1 MAKEVTTQQTLT
13 IDPNNY
19 EFYYDN
25 LVNTREI
32 YDQIVDVDSND
43 QNLYEELLKNY
54 VRPGDAVLKSI
65 SKREGVKASKN
76 VKFDKMTGLY
86 KSTVYGYVFYDELK
100 SVSVIPV
107 INVGDKWRGVM
118 VLPPQKR
125 QKKQLVLEEIQTI
138 ISEIP
143 IKLMVNYDKIT
154 ELVEYNLKY
163 NEGVMCVFVEGR
175 KPIDGNVQ
183 KVILD
188 YDFTLD
194 SGKESETG
202 AIDFK
207 ERGFIHNIEAG
218 IQIAHFMEEKPS
230 IDGLDIYDVLME
242 AHYDDDPCYKLGK
255 NITVDP
261 DGITIR
267 SGIRGIL
274 SNHNNTLSVSTVAEI
289 DKVDLSTGNI
299 EVNGSLIIRD
309 NVAPGFSIKTEGD
322 IYVHGNIEDAY
333 IECAG
338 NLIVSGGIIGGPN
351 STIRVNGKMYSQFI
365 RNANI
370 ICKGDVLSQQLV
382 NAEIAGNDRVI
393 ILEGKGVIIGGNVKA
408 LNGVWAKSIGS
419 MSESKTTITVGRD
432 AEADAEFKN
441 IVATVKT
448 NREEISKIKS
458 LLGTEYFKNP
468 KAFIQRIPPNKREG
482 IKDILKRITNLV
494 RETAQL
500 EARRDEMSVE
510 FEKLSHSSITSMEG
524 FFPGVTIYI
533 SSMRKYISKK
543 ISGTEYFY
551 SKELRDISE
560 KAPKLLPLEEYDFPR
575 EIKRD

>member
-1 MAKEVTTQQTLT
+1 MAKEIIKPTLS

-19 EFYYDN
+19 EFSYDN
-25 LVNTREI
+25 SINTREV
-32 YDQIVDVDSND
+32 YDQIVDVDSNN
-43 QNLYEELLKNY
+43 QALYEELLKNY
-54 VRPGDAVLKSI
+54 VRPGDEVLKSI
-65 SKREGVKASKN
+65 SKREGVKAGKN
-76 VKFDKMTGLY
+76 VKFDKMTGVY

-100 SVSVIPV
+100 SVSIIPV

-118 VLPPQKR
+118 VLPPQKH
-125 QKKQLVLEEIQTI
+125 QKKQLVLEEIQAI

-154 ELVEYNLKY
+154 ELVEHNLKY
-163 NEGVMCVFVEGR
+163 DEGVMCVFVEGR

-183 KVILD
+183 KIILD
-188 YDFTLD
+188 YDFDIDT
-194 SGKESETG
+194 GKESETG
-202 AIDFK
+202 SMDFK

-218 IQIAHFMEEKPS
+218 IKIAHFMEEKPS
-230 IDGLDIYDVLME
+230 MDGLDIYDVIME
-242 AHYDDDPCYKLGK
+242 AHHDDDPCYKLGK
-255 NITVDP
+255 NIKVDD

-299 EVNGSLIIRD
+299 YVNGSLIIRD
-309 NVAPGFSIKTEGD
+309 NVAPGFTIKTEGD
-322 IYVHGNIEDAY
+322 IYVHGSIEDAY

-338 NLIVSGGIIGGPN
+338 NLIVSGGIIGGPD
-351 STIRVNGKMYSQFI
+351 STINVNGKMYSLFI
-365 RNANI
+365 RNANV
-370 ICKGDVLSQQLV
+370 ICNGDVLSQQLV
-382 NAEIAGNDRVI
+382 NSEIACNDRI
-393 ILEGKGVIIGGNVKA
+393 IVLEGKGVIIGGNVKA
-408 LNGVWAKSIGS
+408 LNGVWSKSAGS
-419 MSESKTTITVGRD
+419 MSETKTTITVGRD
-432 AEADAEFKN
+432 AKADAEFKN
-441 IVATVKT
+441 IVTTIKANK
-448 NREEISKIKS
+448 EEISKIKS

-468 KAFIQRIPPNKREG
+468 KQFIERIPVSKREG

-494 RETAQL
+494 KETAQL
-500 EARRDEMSVE
+500 ESKRDEMSAE

-533 SSMRKYISKK
+533 SSLRKYISKK

-560 KAPKLLPLEEYDFPR
+560 KAPKILPLEEYDFPR
-575 EIKRD
+575 EVKKD

>member
-1 MAKEVTTQQTLT
+1 
-13 IDPNNY
+13 
-19 EFYYDN
+19 
-25 LVNTREI
+25 
-32 YDQIVDVDSND
+32 
-43 QNLYEELLKNY
+43 
-54 VRPGDAVLKSI
+54 
-65 SKREGVKASKN
+65 
-76 VKFDKMTGLY
+76 MTGLY

-100 SVSVIPV
+100 SVSIIPV
-107 INVGDKWRGVM
+107 INVADKWRGVM

-138 ISEIP
+138 ISQIP

-163 NEGVMCVFVEGR
+163 DEGVMCVFVEGR

-218 IQIAHFMEEKPS
+218 VQIAHFMEEKPS

-242 AHYDDDPCYKLGK
+242 AHHDDDPCYKLGK
-255 NITVDP
+255 NVVVDP

-351 STIRVNGKMYSQFI
+351 STIHVNGKMYSQFI

-432 AEADAEFKN
+432 AETDAEFKN

-448 NREEISKIKS
+448 NKEEMSKIKS

-482 IKDILKRITNLV
+482 IKDILRRITNLV

-500 EARRDEMSVE
+500 EARRDEMSAE

>member
-1 MAKEVTTQQTLT
+1 MSNENSKPALS
-13 IDPNNY
+13 IDANNY
-19 EFYYDN
+19 EFLFDN
-25 LVNTREI
+25 TINTREI
-32 YDQIVDVDSND
+32 YDQVVDVDSKD
-43 QNLYEELLKNY
+43 QNLYDELIRNY
-54 VRPGDAVLKSI
+54 VYPGDTVLKSI
-65 SKREGVKASKN
+65 SKREGIKAGKN
-76 VKFDKMTGLY
+76 VKFDKMTGTY
-86 KSTVYGYVFYDELK
+86 KSTTNGYVFYDELK
-100 SVSVIPV
+100 SVSIIPV
-107 INVGDKWRGVM
+107 INVSDKWRGVM
-118 VLPPQKR
+118 VLPPQKIL
-125 QKKQLVLEEIQTI
+125 KKQLGLEDIQAI
-138 ISEIP
+138 ISGIP
-143 IKLMVNYDKIT
+143 IKLMVNYDKVA
-154 ELVEYNLKY
+154 ELVEYNMKY
-163 NEGVMCVFVEGR
+163 NEGVMCVFVEGK

-183 KVILD
+183 KIILD
-188 YDFTLD
+188 YDFSIDT
-194 SGKESETG
+194 GKESESG

-218 IQIAHFMEEKPS
+218 IQIAHFMPEKPA
-230 IDGLDIYDVLME
+230 IDGLDIYDTVME
-242 AHYDDDPCYKLGK
+242 AHYDEDPCYKLGK
-255 NITVDP
+255 NVTVDP
-261 DGITIR
+261 DGIVIR

-274 SNHNNTLSVSTVAEI
+274 TNHNNTLSVSTVAEI

-299 EVNGSLIIRD
+299 EVNGSLIIKD
-309 NVAPGFSIKTEGD
+309 NVAPGFIIKTEGD
-322 IYVHGNIEDAY
+322 ILVRGNIEDAQ

-338 NLIVSGGIIGGPN
+338 NLIVSGGIIGGTN
-351 STIRVNGKMYSQFI
+351 SSIRVNGKIFSSFI

-370 ICKGDVLSQQLV
+370 VCKGDILANQLV
-382 NAEIAGNDRVI
+382 NAEIACNDRVVV
-393 ILEGKGVIIGGNVKA
+393 LEGKGVIIGGNIKA

-441 IVATVKT
+441 IVSTVKT
-448 NREEISKIKS
+448 NKEEISKIKS

-468 KAFIQRIPPNKREG
+468 KAFIERIPPNKREG

-494 RETAQL
+494 KETAQL
-500 EARRDEMSVE
+500 EARRDEMSAE

-575 EIKRD
+575 EIKED

>member
-1 MAKEVTTQQTLT
+1 MAKEVTTQTLS

-100 SVSVIPV
+100 SVSIIPV
-107 INVGDKWRGVM
+107 INVADKWRGVM

-138 ISEIP
+138 ISQIP

-163 NEGVMCVFVEGR
+163 DEGVMCVFVEGR

-218 IQIAHFMEEKPS
+218 VQIAHFMEEKPS

-242 AHYDDDPCYKLGK
+242 AHHDDDPCYKLGK
-255 NITVDP
+255 NVVVDP

-351 STIRVNGKMYSQFI
+351 STIHVNGKMYSQFI

-432 AEADAEFKN
+432 AETDAEFKN

-448 NREEISKIKS
+448 NKEEMSKIKS

-482 IKDILKRITNLV
+482 IKDILRRITNLV

-500 EARRDEMSVE
+500 EAKRDEMSAE

>member
-1 MAKEVTTQQTLT
+1 MSKEITKPTLS

-25 LVNTREI
+25 DMNTREI
-32 YDQIVDVDSND
+32 YDQIVDIDSKD

-54 VRPGDAVLKSI
+54 VHPGDTILKSI
-65 SKREGVKASKN
+65 SKREGIKASKN

-86 KSTVYGYVFYDELK
+86 KSTVHGYVFYDQLK

-107 INVGDKWRGVM
+107 INVADKWRGVM

-125 QKKQLVLEEIQTI
+125 QKKQLVLDEIQTI

-143 IKLMVNYDKIT
+143 IKLMVDYDKIG
-154 ELVEYNLKY
+154 ELVAYNLKY
-163 NEGVMCVFVEGR
+163 DEGVMCVFVEGR

-188 YDFTLD
+188 YDFTID
-194 SGKESETG
+194 SGKESESG

-207 ERGFIHNIEAG
+207 ERGFIHNIDAG

-242 AHYDDDPCYKLGK
+242 AHHDDDPCYKLGK

-261 DGITIR
+261 DGKTIR

-274 SNHNNTLSVSTVAEI
+274 SNHNNTLSVSTVVEI

-299 EVNGSLIIRD
+299 EVNGSLIIKD
-309 NVAPGFSIKTEGD
+309 NIEPGFIIKTEGD
-322 IYVHGNIEDAY
+322 ILVRGNIEDAE
-333 IECAG
+333 IDCAG

-351 STIRVNGKMYSQFI
+351 SKINVNGKICSQFI

-370 ICKGDVLSQQLV
+370 ICKGDLIAQQLV
-382 NAEIAGNDRVI
+382 NAEIACNDRVVV
-393 ILEGKGVIIGGNVKA
+393 LEGKGVIIGGNVKA

-441 IVATVKT
+441 IVSTVKT

-468 KAFIQRIPPNKREG
+468 KVFIERIPVNKREG

-500 EARRDEMSVE
+500 EARRDEMSAE

-524 FFPGVTIYI
+524 FFPGVTVYI

-560 KAPKLLPLEEYDFPR
+560 KAPKALPLEEYDFPR
-575 EIKRD
+575 DIKRD

>member
-1 MAKEVTTQQTLT
+1 MSKEITKPTLS

-25 LVNTREI
+25 DMNTREI
-32 YDQIVDVDSND
+32 YDQIVDIDSKD

-54 VRPGDAVLKSI
+54 VHPGDTILKSI
-65 SKREGVKASKN
+65 SKREGIKASKN

-86 KSTVYGYVFYDELK
+86 KSTVHGYVFYDQLK

-107 INVGDKWRGVM
+107 INVADKWRGVM

-143 IKLMVNYDKIT
+143 IKLMVDYDKIG
-154 ELVEYNLKY
+154 ELVAYNLKY
-163 NEGVMCVFVEGR
+163 DEGVMCVFVEGR

-188 YDFTLD
+188 YDFTID
-194 SGKESETG
+194 SGKESESG

-207 ERGFIHNIEAG
+207 ERGFIHNIDAG

-242 AHYDDDPCYKLGK
+242 AHHDDDPCYKLGK

-261 DGITIR
+261 DGKTIR

-274 SNHNNTLSVSTVAEI
+274 SNHNNTLSVSTVVEI

-299 EVNGSLIIRD
+299 EVNGSLIIKD
-309 NVAPGFSIKTEGD
+309 NIEPGFIIKTEGD
-322 IYVHGNIEDAY
+322 ILVRGNIEDAE
-333 IECAG
+333 IDCAG
-338 NLIVSGGIIGGPN
+338 NLIVSGGIIGGAN
-351 STIRVNGKMYSQFI
+351 SKINVNGKICSQFI

-370 ICKGDVLSQQLV
+370 ICKGDLIAQQLV
-382 NAEIAGNDRVI
+382 NAEIACNDRVVV
-393 ILEGKGVIIGGNVKA
+393 LEGKGVIIGGNVKA

-441 IVATVKT
+441 IVSTVKT

-468 KAFIQRIPPNKREG
+468 KAFIERIPVNKREG

-500 EARRDEMSVE
+500 EARRDEMSAE

-524 FFPGVTIYI
+524 FFPGVTVYI

-560 KAPKLLPLEEYDFPR
+560 KAPKALPLEEYDFPR
-575 EIKRD
+575 DIKRD

>member
-86 KSTVYGYVFYDELK
+86 KSTIYGYVFYDELK

-107 INVGDKWRGVM
+107 INVADKWRGVM

-138 ISEIP
+138 ISQIP

-163 NEGVMCVFVEGR
+163 DEGVMCVFVEGR

-218 IQIAHFMEEKPS
+218 VQIAHFMEEKPS

-242 AHYDDDPCYKLGK
+242 AHHDDDPCYKLGK
-255 NITVDP
+255 NVVVDE

-351 STIRVNGKMYSQFI
+351 STIHVNGKMYSQFI

-448 NREEISKIKS
+448 NKEEMSKIKS

-533 SSMRKYISKK
+533 SSMRKYISK
-543 ISGTEYFY
+543 TEYFY

>member
-1 MAKEVTTQQTLT
+1 MAKEVTTQTLS

-100 SVSVIPV
+100 SVSIIPV
-107 INVGDKWRGVM
+107 INVADKWRGVM

-138 ISEIP
+138 ISQIP

-163 NEGVMCVFVEGR
+163 DEGVMCVFVEGR

-242 AHYDDDPCYKLGK
+242 AHHDDDPCYKLGK
-255 NITVDP
+255 NVVVDP

-299 EVNGSLIIRD
+299 EVNGSLIIKD

-351 STIRVNGKMYSQFI
+351 STIHVNGKMYSQFI

-393 ILEGKGVIIGGNVKA
+393 VLEGKGVIIGGNVKA

-448 NREEISKIKS
+448 NKEEMSKIKS

-482 IKDILKRITNLV
+482 IKDILRRITNLV

-500 EARRDEMSVE
+500 EAKRDEMSAE

-533 SSMRKYISKK
+533 SSLRKYISKK

>member
-1 MAKEVTTQQTLT
+1 MSKEITKPTLS

-25 LVNTREI
+25 DMNTREI
-32 YDQIVDVDSND
+32 YDQIVDIDSKD

-54 VRPGDAVLKSI
+54 VHPGDTILKSI
-65 SKREGVKASKN
+65 SKREGIKASKN

-86 KSTVYGYVFYDELK
+86 KSTVHGYVFYDQLK

-107 INVGDKWRGVM
+107 INVADKWRGVM

-143 IKLMVNYDKIT
+143 IKLMVDYDKIG
-154 ELVEYNLKY
+154 ELVAYNLKY
-163 NEGVMCVFVEGR
+163 DEGVMCVFVEGR

-188 YDFTLD
+188 YDFTID
-194 SGKESETG
+194 SGKESESG

-207 ERGFIHNIEAG
+207 ERGFIHNIDAG

-242 AHYDDDPCYKLGK
+242 AHHDDDPCYKLGK

-261 DGITIR
+261 DGKTIR

-274 SNHNNTLSVSTVAEI
+274 SNHNNTLSVSTVVEI

-299 EVNGSLIIRD
+299 EVNGSLIIKD
-309 NVAPGFSIKTEGD
+309 NIEPGFIIKTEGD
-322 IYVHGNIEDAY
+322 ILVRGNIEDAE
-333 IECAG
+333 IDCAG
-338 NLIVSGGIIGGPN
+338 NLIVSGGIIGGAN
-351 STIRVNGKMYSQFI
+351 SKINVNGKICSQFI

-370 ICKGDVLSQQLV
+370 ICKGDLIAQQLV
-382 NAEIAGNDRVI
+382 NAEIACNDRVVV
-393 ILEGKGVIIGGNVKA
+393 LEGKGVIIGGNVKA

-441 IVATVKT
+441 IVSTVKT

-468 KAFIQRIPPNKREG
+468 KAFIERIPVNKREG

-500 EARRDEMSVE
+500 EARRDEMSAE

-524 FFPGVTIYI
+524 FFPGVTVYI

-560 KAPKLLPLEEYDFPR
+560 KAPKALALEEYDFPR
-575 EIKRD
+575 DIKRD

>member
-1 MAKEVTTQQTLT
+1 MVNGNSKPTLS

-19 EFYYDN
+19 EFLFDN
-25 LVNTREI
+25 TINTRDV
-32 YDQIVDVDSND
+32 YDQIVDVDSKD
-43 QNLYEELLKNY
+43 QNLYDDLLVNY
-54 VRPGDAVLKSI
+54 VYPGDTVLRSI
-65 SKREGVKASKN
+65 SRREGIKAGKN
-76 VKFDKMTGLY
+76 VKFDKMTGDY
-86 KSTVYGYVFYDELK
+86 KSTTFGYVFYDELK
-100 SVSVIPV
+100 SVSIIPV
-107 INVGDKWRGVM
+107 INVADKWRGVM
-118 VLPPQKR
+118 VLPPQKIA
-125 QKKQLVLEEIQTI
+125 KKKLGVEEIQAFI
-138 ISEIP
+138 AEIP
-143 IKLMVNYDKIT
+143 IKLMVNYDKVV
-154 ELVEYNLKY
+154 ELVEYNLKT

-183 KVILD
+183 KIILD
-188 YDFTLD
+188 YDFTID
-194 SGKESETG
+194 SGKESEDG

-230 IDGLDIYDVLME
+230 MDGLDIYNVVME
-242 AHYDDDPCYKLGK
+242 AHHDDDPCYKLGK
-255 NITVDP
+255 NVTVDP
-261 DGITIR
+261 DGIVIR

-274 SNHNNTLSVSTVAEI
+274 TNHNNTLSVSTVVEI

-299 EVNGSLIIRD
+299 EVNGSIIIKD
-309 NVAPGFSIKTEGD
+309 NVAPGFIIKTEGD
-322 IYVHGNIEDAY
+322 ILVRGNIEDAQ

-351 STIRVNGKMYSQFI
+351 STIHVNGKIYSQFI
-365 RNANI
+365 RNATI
-370 ICKGDVLSQQLV
+370 ICKGDLLSHQLV
-382 NAEIAGNDRVI
+382 NAEVACNDRVV
-393 ILEGKGVIIGGNVKA
+393 ILEGKGVIIGGNIKA

-441 IVATVKT
+441 IVSTVKT
-448 NREEISKIKS
+448 NKEEISKIKS

-468 KAFIQRIPPNKREG
+468 KAFIERIPANRREG

-494 RETAQL
+494 KETAQL
-500 EARRDEMSVE
+500 EARRDEMSAE

-533 SSMRKYISKK
+533 SSIRKYISKK

-575 EIKRD
+575 EIKAD

>member
-1 MAKEVTTQQTLT
+1 MAKEVTTQTLS

-100 SVSVIPV
+100 SVSIIPV
-107 INVGDKWRGVM
+107 INVADKWRGVM

-138 ISEIP
+138 ISQIP

-163 NEGVMCVFVEGR
+163 DEGVMCVFVEGR

-218 IQIAHFMEEKPS
+218 VQIAHFMEEKPS

-242 AHYDDDPCYKLGK
+242 AHHDDDPCYKLGK
-255 NITVDP
+255 NVVVDP

-351 STIRVNGKMYSQFI
+351 STIHVNGKMYSQFI

-432 AEADAEFKN
+432 AETDAEFKN

-448 NREEISKIKS
+448 NKEEMSKIKS

-468 KAFIQRIPPNKREG
+468 KAFIQIIPPNKREG
-482 IKDILKRITNLV
+482 IKDILRRITNLV

-500 EARRDEMSVE
+500 EARRDEMSAE

-575 EIKRD
+575 EVKRD

>member
-1 MAKEVTTQQTLT
+1 MAKEITKPTLS

-25 LVNTREI
+25 TVNTREI
-32 YDQIVDVDSND
+32 YDQIVDVDSQD
-43 QNLYEELLKNY
+43 QNLYDELLKNY
-54 VRPGDAVLKSI
+54 VHPGDAILKSI
-65 SKREGVKASKN
+65 SKREGIKAGKN

-86 KSTVYGYVFYDELK
+86 KTTVHGYVFYDELK

-107 INVGDKWRGVM
+107 INVNDKWRGIM

-125 QKKQLVLEEIQTI
+125 QRKQIVLEEIQTI
-138 ISEIP
+138 ISQIP
-143 IKLMVNYDKIT
+143 IKLMVNYDKVG
-154 ELVEYNLKY
+154 ELVAYNLKY
-163 NEGVMCVFVEGR
+163 DEGVMCVFVEGR

-183 KVILD
+183 KIILD
-188 YDFTLD
+188 YDFTID
-194 SGKESETG
+194 TGKESETG

-207 ERGFIHNIEAG
+207 ERGFIHNIDAG
-218 IQIAHFMEEKPS
+218 IQIAHFLEAKPA
-230 IDGLDIYDVLME
+230 IDGLDIYDVLIE
-242 AHYDDDPCYKLGK
+242 ANYDEDPCYKLGK
-255 NITVDP
+255 NVKVDE

-267 SGIRGIL
+267 SAIRGIL
-274 SNHNNTLSVSTVAEI
+274 SNHNNTLSVSTLAEI

-299 EVNGSLIIRD
+299 EVNGSLIIKD
-309 NVAPGFSIKTEGD
+309 NVEPGFSIKTEGD
-322 IYVHGNIEDAY
+322 IWVRGNIEDAE

-338 NLIVSGGIIGGPN
+338 NLIVSGGIIGGTN
-351 STIRVNGKMYSQFI
+351 SKIHVNGKIYSQFI
-365 RNANI
+365 RNAYI
-370 ICKGDVLSQQLV
+370 ICKGDLLAQQLV
-382 NAEIAGNDRVI
+382 NAEIACNDRVI
-393 ILEGKGVIIGGNVKA
+393 VLEGKGVIIGGNVKA

-441 IVATVKT
+441 IIAIVKT
-448 NREEISKIKS
+448 NKEEISKIKS

-468 KAFIQRIPPNKREG
+468 KAFIERIPINKREG

-500 EARRDEMSVE
+500 EIRRDEMSAE

-560 KAPKLLPLEEYDFPR
+560 KAPKLLPLEDYDFPR
-575 EIKRD
+575 EIKVN

>member
-1 MAKEVTTQQTLT
+1 MAKEIIKPTLS

-25 LVNTREI
+25 TINTREI
-32 YDQIVDVDSND
+32 YDQIVDIDSKD
-43 QNLYEELLKNY
+43 QNLYEELVKNY
-54 VRPGDAVLKSI
+54 VHPGDAILRSI
-65 SKREGVKASKN
+65 SKREGIKAGKN
-76 VKFDKMTGLY
+76 VKFDKMTGNY
-86 KSTVYGYVFYDELK
+86 RSTEHGYVFYDELK

-107 INVGDKWRGVM
+107 INVADKWRGVM
-118 VLPPQKR
+118 VLPPQKQ
-125 QKKQLVLEEIQTI
+125 QKKQVVLEEIQTI
-138 ISEIP
+138 ISQIP
-143 IKLMVNYDKIT
+143 IKLMVDYDKVA
-154 ELVEYNLKY
+154 ELVAYNLKY
-163 NEGVMCVFVEGR
+163 DEGVMCVFVQGR

-188 YDFTLD
+188 YDFTID
-194 SGKESETG
+194 TGKESEDG

-207 ERGFIHNIEAG
+207 ERGFIHNIKANV
-218 IQIAHFMEEKPS
+218 QIAHFMEEKPS
-230 IDGLDIYDVLME
+230 LDGLDIYDVVME
-242 AHYDDDPCYKLGK
+242 AHYDEDPCYKLGK
-255 NITVDP
+255 NVKVDE
-261 DGITIR
+261 DGIIIR
-267 SGIRGIL
+267 SSIRGIL

-322 IYVHGNIEDAY
+322 ILVRGNIEDAE

-338 NLIVSGGIIGGPN
+338 NLIVSGGIIGGTN
-351 STIRVNGKMYSQFI
+351 SKIYVNGKLSSQFI
-365 RNANI
+365 RNASI
-370 ICKGDVLSQQLV
+370 ICKGDLLANQLV
-382 NAEIAGNDRVI
+382 NAEILCNDRVI
-393 ILEGKGVIIGGNVKA
+393 VLEGKGVIIGGNVKA

-448 NREEISKIKS
+448 NKEEISKIKS

-468 KAFIQRIPPNKREG
+468 KAFIERIPVNKREG

-494 RETAQL
+494 KETAQL
-500 EARRDEMSVE
+500 EARRDEMSAE

-575 EIKRD
+575 EIKED

>member
-1 MAKEVTTQQTLT
+1 MAKEIIKPTLS

-25 LVNTREI
+25 TINTREI
-32 YDQIVDVDSND
+32 YDQIVDIDSKD

-54 VRPGDAVLKSI
+54 VHPGDAILKSI
-65 SKREGVKASKN
+65 SKREGIKAGKN
-76 VKFDKMTGLY
+76 VKFDKMTGNY
-86 KSTVYGYVFYDELK
+86 RSTEHGYVFYDELK

-107 INVGDKWRGVM
+107 INVADKWRGVM
-118 VLPPQKR
+118 VLPPQKQ
-125 QKKQLVLEEIQTI
+125 QKKQVVLEEIQTI
-138 ISEIP
+138 ISQIP
-143 IKLMVNYDKIT
+143 IKLMVDYDKVA
-154 ELVEYNLKY
+154 ELVAYNLKY
-163 NEGVMCVFVEGR
+163 DEGVMCVFVEGR

-188 YDFTLD
+188 YDFTID
-194 SGKESETG
+194 TGKESEDG

-207 ERGFIHNIEAG
+207 ERGFIHNIEADV
-218 IQIAHFMEEKPS
+218 QIAHFMEEKPS
-230 IDGLDIYDVLME
+230 LDGLDIYDVVME
-242 AHYDDDPCYKLGK
+242 AHYDEDPCYKLGK
-255 NITVDP
+255 NVKVDE

-267 SGIRGIL
+267 SAIRGIL

-299 EVNGSLIIRD
+299 EVNGSLIIKD

-322 IYVHGNIEDAY
+322 ILVRGNIEDAE

-338 NLIVSGGIIGGPN
+338 NLIVSGGIIGGTN
-351 STIRVNGKMYSQFI
+351 SKIHVNGKLSAQFI
-365 RNANI
+365 RNASI
-370 ICKGDVLSQQLV
+370 ICKGDLLANQLV
-382 NAEIAGNDRVI
+382 NAEIACNDRVI
-393 ILEGKGVIIGGNVKA
+393 VLEGKGVIIGGNIKA

-441 IVATVKT
+441 IVTTVKT
-448 NREEISKIKS
+448 NKEEISKIKS

-468 KAFIQRIPPNKREG
+468 KAFIERIPVNKREG
-482 IKDILKRITNLV
+482 IKDILRRITNLV
-494 RETAQL
+494 KETAQL
-500 EARRDEMSVE
+500 EARRDEMSAE
-510 FEKLSHSSITSMEG
+510 FEKLSQSSIISMEG

-560 KAPKLLPLEEYDFPR
+560 KAPKPLPLEEYDFPR
-575 EIKRD
+575 EIKED

>member
-1 MAKEVTTQQTLT
+1 MGKEITKPTLS

-25 LVNTREI
+25 DMNTREI
-32 YDQIVDVDSND
+32 YDQIVDIDSKD

-54 VRPGDAVLKSI
+54 VHPGDTILKSI
-65 SKREGVKASKN
+65 SKREGIKASKN

-86 KSTVYGYVFYDELK
+86 KSTVHGYVFYDQLK

-107 INVGDKWRGVM
+107 INVADKWRGVM

-143 IKLMVNYDKIT
+143 IKLMVDYDKIG
-154 ELVEYNLKY
+154 ELVAYNLKY
-163 NEGVMCVFVEGR
+163 DEGVMCVFVEGR

-188 YDFTLD
+188 YDFTID
-194 SGKESETG
+194 SGKESESG

-207 ERGFIHNIEAG
+207 ERGFIHNIDAG

-242 AHYDDDPCYKLGK
+242 AHHDDDPCYKLGK

-261 DGITIR
+261 DGKTIR

-274 SNHNNTLSVSTVAEI
+274 SNHNNTLSVSTVVEI

-299 EVNGSLIIRD
+299 EVNGSLIIKD
-309 NVAPGFSIKTEGD
+309 NIEPGFIIKTEGD
-322 IYVHGNIEDAY
+322 ILVRGNIEDAE
-333 IECAG
+333 IDCAG
-338 NLIVSGGIIGGPN
+338 NLIVSGGIIGGAN
-351 STIRVNGKMYSQFI
+351 SKINVNGKICSQFI

-370 ICKGDVLSQQLV
+370 ICKGDLIAQQLV
-382 NAEIAGNDRVI
+382 NAEIACNDRVVV
-393 ILEGKGVIIGGNVKA
+393 LEGKGVIIGGNVKA

-441 IVATVKT
+441 IVSTVKT

-468 KAFIQRIPPNKREG
+468 KAFIERIPVNKREG

-524 FFPGVTIYI
+524 FFPGVTVYI

-560 KAPKLLPLEEYDFPR
+560 KAPKALPLEEYDFPR
-575 EIKRD
+575 DIKRD

>member
-1 MAKEVTTQQTLT
+1 MSKEITKPTLS

-25 LVNTREI
+25 DMNTREI
-32 YDQIVDVDSND
+32 YDQIVDIDSKD

-54 VRPGDAVLKSI
+54 VHPGDTILKSI
-65 SKREGVKASKN
+65 SKREGIKASKN

-86 KSTVYGYVFYDELK
+86 KSTVHGYVFYDQLK

-107 INVGDKWRGVM
+107 INVADKWRGVM

-125 QKKQLVLEEIQTI
+125 QKKQLVLDEIQTI

-143 IKLMVNYDKIT
+143 IKLMVDYDKIG
-154 ELVEYNLKY
+154 ELVAYNLKY
-163 NEGVMCVFVEGR
+163 DEGVMCVFVEGR

-188 YDFTLD
+188 YDFTID
-194 SGKESETG
+194 SGKESESG

-207 ERGFIHNIEAG
+207 ERGFIHNIDAG

-242 AHYDDDPCYKLGK
+242 AHHDDDPCYKLGK

-261 DGITIR
+261 DGKTIR

-274 SNHNNTLSVSTVAEI
+274 SNHNNTLSVSTVVEI

-299 EVNGSLIIRD
+299 EVNGSLIIKD
-309 NVAPGFSIKTEGD
+309 NIEPGFIIKTEGD
-322 IYVHGNIEDAY
+322 ILVRGNIEDAE
-333 IECAG
+333 IDCAG

-351 STIRVNGKMYSQFI
+351 SKINVNGKICSQFI

-370 ICKGDVLSQQLV
+370 ICKGDLIAQQLV
-382 NAEIAGNDRVI
+382 NAEIACNDRVVV
-393 ILEGKGVIIGGNVKA
+393 LEGKGVIIGGNVKA

-441 IVATVKT
+441 IVSTVKT

-468 KAFIQRIPPNKREG
+468 KAFIERIPVNKREG

-500 EARRDEMSVE
+500 EARRDEMSAE

-560 KAPKLLPLEEYDFPR
+560 KAPKLLPLEDYDFPR
-575 EIKRD
+575 EIKVN

>member
-1 MAKEVTTQQTLT
+1 MAKEVTTQTLS

-107 INVGDKWRGVM
+107 INVADKWRGVM

-138 ISEIP
+138 ISQIP

-163 NEGVMCVFVEGR
+163 DEGVMCVFVEGR

-218 IQIAHFMEEKPS
+218 VQIAHFMEEKPS

-242 AHYDDDPCYKLGK
+242 AHHDDDPCYKLGK
-255 NITVDP
+255 NVVVDE

-351 STIRVNGKMYSQFI
+351 STIHVNGKMYSQFI

-448 NREEISKIKS
+448 NKEEMSKIKS

-482 IKDILKRITNLV
+482 IKDILRRITNLV

-500 EARRDEMSVE
+500 EARRDEMSAE